1 MRIRQEDTV
10 QVIAGKD
17 KGRRGKVQRVMRREG
32 LLFVEGLNVVKRHIR
47 PRPNIRQA
55 GIVQMEAP
63 LQMSK
68 VMLVCGHCD
77 KAVRVSKR
85 FLEDGKKV
93 RVCKTCQEVI
103 D

>member
-17 KGRRGKVQRVMRREG
+17 KGKRGKVQRVMRKEG
-32 LLFVEGLNVVKRHIR
+32 LVFVEGTNVVKKHVR

-63 LQMSK
+63 LRMSK
-68 VMLVCGHCD
+68 VMLVCNHCD
-77 KAVRVSKR
+77 KAVRVGKR

-93 RVCKTCQEVI
+93 RVCRSCQEVI